1 MMRKYIILALAGCCG
16 WPLITQAAQTTSAAV
31 ATPPIS
37 DTETLRYLSPAE
49 RTQWEEAAKQ
59 IIDGTGQVNDGK
71 FYQSRTED
79 PNDVV
84 KLDIADTHKK
94 GDAMV
99 KAGTALIKAGKAAE
113 DKLRKIAMDK
123 RDAAHQQAAATAAA
137 SFSAPTI
144 QWPEAIQS
152 LSEKLLGQLSD
163 EKYTRLYF
171 GGVYAFDE
179 PKYASQPG
187 LADQLRDQ
195 LRDQA
200 KNALS
205 STPADHFTLGEDS
218 GKLIIDYSARSSDA
232 QSGVKAALIIG
243 ELLYETRNG
252 YAAFSLRAI
261 DLSNL
266 HIVANQLVMLSVEP
280 TMAKLLGLPA
290 FRVMASRVAPASAE
304 KAVAAATTD
313 TKAADKP
320 VDAPALATAINV
332 NLQDPNDVLA
342 AFKTPAY
349 VFRLAT
355 SGHATTL
362 ENRFAALMVKSY
374 FLDQQ
379 PNVAISDQD
388 FLSMALPKDDGVDAT
403 ASPADVNTAWLL
415 PNVPDLNVA
424 SIDLDALTAQ
434 DLNKNASVKIGK
446 ITIQRTLP
454 KLSLPSAQE
463 LRAAGY

>member
-1 MMRKYIILALAGCCG
+1 M
-16 WPLITQAAQTTSAAV
+16 
-31 ATPPIS
+31 
-37 DTETLRYLSPAE
+37 
-49 RTQWEEAAKQ
+49 
-59 IIDGTGQVNDGK
+59 
-71 FYQSRTED
+71 
-79 PNDVV
+79 
-84 KLDIADTHKK
+84 
-94 GDAMV
+94 
-99 KAGTALIKAGKAAE
+99 
-113 DKLRKIAMDK
+113 
-123 RDAAHQQAAATAAA
+123 
-137 SFSAPTI
+137 
-144 QWPEAIQS
+144 
-152 LSEKLLGQLSD
+152 
-163 EKYTRLYF
+163 
-171 GGVYAFDE
+171 
-179 PKYASQPG
+179 
-187 LADQLRDQ
+187 
-195 LRDQA
+195 
-200 KNALS
+200 
-205 STPADHFTLGEDS
+205 
-218 GKLIIDYSARSSDA
+218 
-232 QSGVKAALIIG
+232 IG
-243 ELLYETRNG
+243 
-252 YAAFSLRAI
+252 F
-261 DLSNL
+261 
-266 HIVANQLVMLSVEP
+266 Q
-280 TMAKLLGLPA
+280 
-290 FRVMASRVAPASAE
+290 SAE
-304 KAVAAATTD
+304 MTPSEEKSTRSRAAN
-313 TKAADKP
+313 
-320 VDAPALATAINV
+320 APALATAINV